1 MNASNTQT
9 ARFLPERGQPRP
21 GRCQICGHQ
30 HACYVAD
37 RPGSLGPGGQVWLPY
52 FACLGC
58 LMRAADPA
66 ARIACAECVF
76 PGLTSGSTSP
86 TTPQ

>member
-1 MNASNTQT
+1 MDGPATRIPRT
-9 ARFLPERGQPRP
+9 LPERGQPRLA
-21 GRCQICGHQ
+21 RCQICGHQ

-37 RPGSLGPGGQVWLPY
+37 RPGPIGSEGPSWLST

-66 ARIACAECVF
+66 ARVSCADCVF
-76 PGLTSGSTSP
+76 PD
-86 TTPQ
+86 

>member
-1 MNASNTQT
+1 MDEFP
-9 ARFLPERGQPRP
+9 ARTPKTLPERGQPRVA
-21 GRCQICGHQ
+21 GCDICGHQ

-37 RPGSLGPGGQVWLPY
+37 RPGPTGPDGPSWLPS

-66 ARIACAECVF
+66 ARAACAECVF
-76 PGLTSGSTSP
+76 PA
-86 TTPQ
+86 

>member
-1 MNASNTQT
+1 MDEFRAGTRET
-9 ARFLPERGQPRP
+9 LPERGEPRLA
-21 GRCQICGHQ
+21 GCDICEHQ

-37 RPGSLGPGGQVWLPY
+37 RPGPFGPDGPSWCPF

-66 ARIACAECVF
+66 ARTACAECVF
-76 PGLTSGSTSP
+76 PA
-86 TTPQ
+86 

>member
-1 MNASNTQT
+1 MDRSAS
-9 ARFLPERGQPRP
+9 RRSDVLPERGEPRLA
-21 GRCQICGHQ
+21 RCDICGHQ

-37 RPGSLGPGGQVWLPY
+37 QPAQARPDGPAWVPY

-66 ARIACAECVF
+66 ARTACVDCVF
-76 PGLTSGSTSP
+76 PD
-86 TTPQ
+86 

>member
-1 MNASNTQT
+1 MPSATEQW
-9 ARFLPERGQPRP
+9 RILPEPRQPRVSI
-21 GRCQICGHQ
+21 CLICGHR
-30 HACYVAD
+30 HASFVAD
-37 RPGSLGPGGQVWLPY
+37 RPGLAGPEGPVWLPY
-52 FACLGC
+52 FACRGC

-86 TTPQ
+86 TTP